1 LTGRQDTGFKLIFLF
16 LSGVVLLFIIAPLV
30 NLLLAMHFPEFSA
43 TLQDREVSDSIF
55 LTLGIS
61 FVATLIMAIFAVPL
75 AYILARKNF
84 PMKSLING
92 IVDLPVVIPHSAAGL
107 ALLGVISRDSMLV
120 RNLLPDGMELV
131 GSRVAIGLAMAFV
144 SVPYLINAARDGFA
158 AVPERLEKSAMNLGA
173 APGKVFFAI
182 SLPMAKRSI
191 LSGFILMF
199 ARGMSEFGAVIMVAY
214 HPMVTPV
221 LIFERF
227 GSFGLV
233 HTRPVA
239 VIFIAIC
246 LLVFIVFRLLSGK
259 SGKGGRLS

>member
-1 LTGRQDTGFKLIFLF
+1 
-16 LSGVVLLFIIAPLV
+16 
-30 NLLLAMHFPEFSA
+30 
-43 TLQDREVSDSIF
+43 
-55 LTLGIS
+55 
-61 FVATLIMAIFAVPL
+61 
-75 AYILARKNF
+75 
-84 PMKSLING
+84 
-92 IVDLPVVIPHSAAGL
+92 
-107 ALLGVISRDSMLV
+107 MLV
-120 RNLLPDGMELV
+120 RNLLPEGMELV
-131 GSRVAIGLAMAFV
+131 GSQVAIGLAMAFV

-158 AVPERLEKSAMNLGA
+158 ALPERLEKSAMNLGA
-173 APGKVFFAI
+173 TPGKVFFAI

-227 GSFGLV
+227 GSFGLA

-259 SGKGGRLS
+259 SRQGGRLSCV